1 MARLPRGTR
10 FRLRPK
16 NVSGKRAFRP
26 RPFESSS
33 SGVTLPSA
41 ADGPVL
47 NPNLPTPTSALFSL
61 APSELPPPSFSQGS
75 CPLPSLERKIDSE
88 SLELSS
94 SRATS
99 APEAS
104 LKLDAIESG
113 YAVPLTRL
121 NLHVWCIDL
130 SIRPRRSA
138 PRAREVAERAQS
150 IERELSKEPT
160 DPLLWAD
167 EAASRAP
174 LPLLSAREAGPRTK
188 LPDEEA
194 LERRDRGFPGK
205 MV

>member
-1 MARLPRGTR
+1 MEQCLNRT
-10 FRLRPK
+10 FSSLRPQPHSRSPRSLCAAPSHICHRQSLQWPH
-16 NVSGKRAFRP
+16 SGSLLSPLRRGRDLPVPERRLTP
-26 RPFESSS
+26 RPWK
-33 SGVTLPSA
+33 
-41 ADGPVL
+41 
-47 NPNLPTPTSALFSL
+47 SL
-61 APSELPPPSFSQGS
+61 
-75 CPLPSLERKIDSE
+75 R
-88 SLELSS
+88 

-121 NLHVWCIDL
+121 NLHVWGIDL

-150 IERELSKEPT
+150 IERERSKEPT

-174 LPLLSAREAGPRTK
+174 PIAFGARGRSPNEAS
-188 LPDEEA
+188 
-194 LERRDRGFPGK
+194 RRGGTGAKGKGGARGKG
-205 MV
+205 